1 LESGLWVAAVV
12 VIAFGV
18 LLTQAVPGEAAS
30 HGSSDPQS
38 RRVPL
43 RPAAPGAQITVT
55 LRFTPRHARWASDW
69 KESFLLATGVDPR
82 LGA

>member
-1 LESGLWVAAVV
+1 MAAIL
-12 VIAFGV
+12 VISFGA

-30 HGSSDPQS
+30 HGSSELQS
-38 RRVPL
+38 RPLPL
-43 RPAAPGAQITVT
+43 RPAALGAQITVT

-69 KESFLLATGVDPR
+69 KESFLLAMGVDPR